1 MGRYVLVVPSSA
13 QEGRDNDYNEWYN
26 NQHIHDICAIPG
38 VKSGRRF
45 VPSAASPM
53 PPPANYLAIYEIETD
68 DIGAVMGEMYRRS
81 QAGEMPMTDALDLE
95 SAKMWVFEQTLENVP
110 A

>member
-1 MGRYVLVVPSSA
+1 MGKYILAVPSSA
-13 QEGRDNDYNEWYN
+13 KEGRDDDYNEWYN
-26 NQHIHDICAIPG
+26 SQHIHDICAIPG

-53 PPPANYLAIYEIETD
+53 PAPANYFALYEIDTD
-68 DIGAVMGEMYRRS
+68 DIGAVMGEMFRRS
-81 QAGEMPMTDALDLE
+81 EGGEMPMTDALDME
-95 SAKMWVFEQTLENVP
+95 SARMWVFEQTLETES

>member
-1 MGRYVLVVPSSA
+1 MGNYVLVVPSSA
-13 QEGRDNDYNEWYN
+13 KAGRDDDYNEWYN

-45 VPSAASPM
+45 SPSAASPM
-53 PPPANYLAIYEIETD
+53 PAPANYLAIYEIETD
-68 DIGAVMGEMYRRS
+68 DIGGVMAEMNRRAE
-81 QAGEMPMTDALDLE
+81 AGEMPLSDALDLE
-95 SAKMWVFEQTLENVP
+95 SAKMWVFEQTLS